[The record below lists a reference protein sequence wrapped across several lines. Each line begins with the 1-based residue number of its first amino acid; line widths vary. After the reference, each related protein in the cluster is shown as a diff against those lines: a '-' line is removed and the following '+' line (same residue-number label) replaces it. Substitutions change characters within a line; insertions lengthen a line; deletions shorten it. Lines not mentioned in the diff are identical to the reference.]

1 MDASV
6 EPIPIQRLALLF
18 VPVLIVVV
26 IQIRWALSA
35 RTSLYAIG
43 RMLLQLLL
51 IGYVLLFLFESE
63 HAVLVSLVLVVMIT
77 VSSWIALRPIATQRR
92 R

>member
-6 EPIPIQRLALLF
+6 EPIPLQRLALLF
-18 VPVLIVVV
+18 VPILIVVV

-43 RMLLQLLL
+43 RMTRNGLSADERDKTLHR
-51 IGYVLLFLFESE
+51 S
-63 HAVLVSLVLVVMIT
+63 
-77 VSSWIALRPIATQRR
+77 
-92 R
+92 